1 MLNIVPSNQFRRD
14 LKLAKKRGLK
24 LECLT
29 AVINTLAAQKQ
40 SKGSDSLN
48 RSLLRLPL
56 LFITLIPQFCLS
68 QTCNISLSES
78 YLFIF
83 SHNASIQKSSGQLQ
97 IIFYYCLV

>member
-48 RSLLRLPL
+48 RSLLRLPP
-56 LFITLIPQFCLS
+56 LIH
-68 QTCNISLSES
+68 
-78 YLFIF
+78 
-83 SHNASIQKSSGQLQ
+83 HNDTTVLPVPNVQHLP
-97 IIFYYCLV
+97 F